1 MHGSQQ
7 APATA
12 LGSWVMAAES
22 SPAEAA
28 GRRPNNHQV
37 NRAGRHFVAAELNR
51 RAAEDVVIG
60 TKRSEPDVQAS
71 NADRSRTIEI
81 TVKAKTA
88 GDWQPST
95 DSGVPREPEDDPTSF
110 WILVDLRQAAPR
122 YFVMPTWWIEN
133 DIYEHHQTYLA
144 RHGGHR
150 AVTEESKHH
159 GLADERV
166 EQWKDKW
173 DLLGIF
179 D

>member
-1 MHGSQQ
+1 MS
-7 APATA
+7 
-12 LGSWVMAAES
+12 
-22 SPAEAA
+22 AEAGEPQASA

-37 NRAGRHFVAAELNR
+37 NRAGRHFVAAELHR
-51 RAAEDVVIG
+51 RGAEDVVIG
-60 TKRSEPDVQAS
+60 LTRSEPDVQAS
-71 NADRSRTIEI
+71 NADRTRTIEI

-95 DSGVPREPEDDPTSF
+95 DSGVPREPESEPASF

-122 YFVMPTWWIEN
+122 YLVMPTWWIEN
-133 DIYEHHQTYLA
+133 NIYDEHQAYLA

-150 AVTEESKHH
+150 AESPDSKHH
-159 GLADERV
+159 RITDDRV
-166 EQWKDKW
+166 EQWLDRW